1 MLKSE
6 RSSRAI
12 HILMMLSLWLAP
24 RAAPAQSAA
33 KGQDQQQ
40 TAVDDTRLS
49 TNVAKYNTQ
58 NPTFNPGTLPKGT
71 STTWTFKTSTDNAV
85 ANLLVS
91 SEGLTD
97 GASPDGFAQ
106 VQINAQDEIRRGSAA
121 PTGSNMSGYLR
132 VMSKTFNSG
141 MCRGTLCPDMV
152 ELYSD
157 NDLRFTAAGMGGV
170 SFVKNGST
178 HFLLDSDGYLK
189 TYTSLFGF
197 GPNGEQAFQIGPLGM
212 EIGGTGPAMFY
223 PPRYPPNDAMSSRR
237 WLGGSLRVASRLA
250 VGCDV
255 STTFGRLIDNQSGDQ
270 AGLCVQPAPNGVENI
285 AAQISTPRRVMATE
299 AIGLRVDAADTSNE
313 ARNVGITVIGAN
325 LGIGGE
331 TALKIRSLPTSGI
344 DYGVD
349 IETDSETGVEYPLA
363 IRANGRDRLLVCG
376 DGGLLVGMDC
386 TKSQGV
392 GTINLAGD
400 LYQAGTRYDNPDYV
414 FEHFYTGQL
423 LRFGG
428 NAGASTYTGLLSL
441 SDLEKFIKAHYELPR
456 IAQARGIFERQDA
469 ALASL
474 EEAYLYIFQLHRQVG
489 ELKARLASLEE
500 QR

>member
-24 RAAPAQSAA
+24 RVAPAQSAA
-33 KGQDQQQ
+33 TGQDQQQ

-49 TNVAKYNTQ
+49 PNVAKYNAQ

-71 STTWTFKTSTDNAV
+71 NTTWTFKTSTDNAV

-91 SEGLTD
+91 SEGLT
-97 GASPDGFAQ
+97 GGSSPDGFAQ

-121 PTGSNMSGYLR
+121 PIGSNMSGYLR
-132 VMSKTFNSG
+132 VMSKTFNNG

-157 NDLRFTAAGMGGV
+157 NDLRFTAAGTGRV

-237 WLGGSLRVASRLA
+237 WLGGSMRVASRLA
-250 VGCDV
+250 VGCDLN
-255 STTFGRLIDNQSGDQ
+255 TTFGRLVDNEPGDQ
-270 AGLCVQPAPNGVENI
+270 AGLCVQPAPNGEENV
-285 AAQISTPRRVMATE
+285 AAQISTPRRAMATE
-299 AIGLRVDAADTSNE
+299 AIGLQVDATDTSND
-313 ARNVGITVIGAN
+313 ARNIGISVIGAN
-325 LGIGGE
+325 LGTGGE
-331 TALKIRSLPTSGI
+331 TSLKIRSIPTSGI

-349 IETDSETGVEYPLA
+349 IETDSERGVEYPLA
-363 IRANGRDRLLVCG
+363 IRANGADRLLVCG
-376 DGGLLVGMDC
+376 DGGLLVGLDC

-392 GTINLAGD
+392 GTINLARD
-400 LYQAGTRYDNPDYV
+400 LYRDGTAYNNPDYV
-414 FEHFYTGQL
+414 FEHFYTARM
-423 LRFGG
+423 LRFGD
-428 NAGASTYTGLLSL
+428 NPGASSYTGLLPL
-441 SDLEKFIKAHYELPR
+441 SDLEKYTQAHFELPR
-456 IAQARGIFERQDA
+456 IAQARGLFERQDA

-474 EEAYLYIFQLHRQVG
+474 EEAYLYIFQLYRQIG
-489 ELKARLASLEE
+489 ELKARLAALEKP
-500 QR
+500 R